1 MGCKGSRVQ
10 ISASRPIPPAHP
22 PVSTTPI
29 RYCLDGRW
37 LAPGEAAFAPTSG
50 LVTAGEGWFETLR
63 VESGR
68 PMFLEAHLAR
78 LERSVAAGLGDMQA
92 EQALHTARRCLA
104 ALEPSF
110 SDFPIG
116 RLRLLLALDAVGEA
130 WQALGEW
137 GPHASSPASL
147 AEGISAVTASFPHP
161 GLGRLGKSASY
172 HWSIAAR
179 REALARG
186 AGEALFLRDGRV
198 MEGSTGALVWR
209 RAGLWYAEDSDAV
222 LPSVTLAALRDCGVA
237 IGSGELRADSL
248 ATGGG
253 IEGLVLL
260 SALRLAVAIREVDG
274 RSLPTA
280 ASLATATEWRA
291 ALLAMHARGKG

>member
-1 MGCKGSRVQ
+1 M
-10 ISASRPIPPAHP
+10 SAPHL
-22 PVSTTPI
+22 

-37 LAPGEAAFAPTSG
+37 LAAGEAAFAPTSG

-63 VESGR
+63 VEGGR
-68 PMFLEAHLAR
+68 PMFLETHLAR
-78 LERSVAAGLGDMQA
+78 LQRSVAAGLGDTQS
-92 EQALHTARRCLA
+92 ELALHTARRCLA
-104 ALEPSF
+104 AMQPSF

-116 RLRLLLALDAVGEA
+116 RLRLLLALDATGEV

-137 GPHASSPASL
+137 GPHLSSPASL
-147 AEGISAVTASFPHP
+147 AEGIRAVTASFAHP
-161 GLGRLGKSASY
+161 GLGHLGKSASY

-186 AGEALFLRDGRV
+186 AGEALFMRDGRV
-198 MEGSTGALVWR
+198 MAGSTGALVWR

-237 IGSGELRADSL
+237 IGSGELRSESLSADG
-248 ATGGG
+248 A
-253 IEGLVLL
+253 IEGLVLV

-274 RSLPTA
+274 RALPTA
-280 ASLATATEWRA
+280 ASLTAAAQWRA
-291 ALLAMHARGKG
+291 ALLVSHAGVGA

>member
-1 MGCKGSRVQ
+1 M
-10 ISASRPIPPAHP
+10 
-22 PVSTTPI
+22 STTPI

-63 VESGR
+63 VEGGR
-68 PMFLEAHLAR
+68 PMFREAHLAR
-78 LERSVAAGLGDMQA
+78 LERSVAGGLGDMQA
-92 EQALHTARRCLA
+92 EHALHTARRCLA
-104 ALEPSF
+104 AMQPSF

-116 RLRLLLALDAVGEA
+116 RLRLLLALDAVGEI

-137 GPHASSPASL
+137 GPHASSPSSL
-147 AEGISAVTASFPHP
+147 EEGISAVTASFPHP

-222 LPSVTLAALRDCGVA
+222 LPSVTLAALRDCGVS
-237 IGSGELRADSL
+237 IISGELRADSL
-248 ATGGG
+248 TVDDG
-253 IEGLVLL
+253 IEGLVLV

-274 RSLPTA
+274 RALPTA
-280 ASLATATEWRA
+280 ASLAAATEWRA
-291 ALLAMHARGKG
+291 ALLAAHAKGEG

>member
-1 MGCKGSRVQ
+1 M
-10 ISASRPIPPAHP
+10 
-22 PVSTTPI
+22 STTPI

-50 LVTAGEGWFETLR
+50 LVMAGEGWFETLR
-63 VESGR
+63 VEGGR

-78 LERSVAAGLGDMQA
+78 LERSVATGLGDAQA
-92 EQALHTARRCLA
+92 EDALQTAHRCLA
-104 ALEPSF
+104 AMQASF
-110 SDFPIG
+110 SEFPIG
-116 RLRLLLALDAVGEA
+116 RLRLLLALDAAGEM

-137 GPHASSPASL
+137 GPHVSSPASL
-147 AEGISAVTASFPHP
+147 TDGIGAVTASFPHP

-186 AGEALFLRDGRV
+186 AGEALFLRDGRL

-209 RAGLWYAEDSDAV
+209 RAGLWYTEDSVAV
-222 LPSVTLAALRDCGVA
+222 LPSVTLAALRGCGVA
-237 IGSGELRADSL
+237 IGSDGLRADSL
-248 ATGGG
+248 KTDGV
-253 IEGLVLL
+253 IEGLVLV

-274 RSLPTA
+274 RALPTA
-280 ASLATATEWRA
+280 ASLAAATEWRE
-291 ALLAMHARGKG
+291 ALLATHARGQG